1 MRIDNITINL
11 VDDDWEESQ
20 IHLGNDSGDDMYP
33 NIELSDDVKKKIE
46 EIRKIVWDSQSYIP
60 LLEKN
65 LKLNLIGFGIKK
77 IKITLENFI
86 NFMV

>member
-33 NIELSDDVKKKIE
+33 NIELNDDVKKKIE
-46 EIRKIVWDSQSYIP
+46 EIRKIVWDSQS
-60 LLEKN
+60 
-65 LKLNLIGFGIKK
+65 
-77 IKITLENFI
+77 
-86 NFMV
+86 

>member
-20 IHLGNDSGDDMYP
+20 IHLGFDSGDDMYP

-46 EIRKIVWDSQSYIP
+46 EIRKIVWDS
-60 LLEKN
+60 
-65 LKLNLIGFGIKK
+65 
-77 IKITLENFI
+77 
-86 NFMV
+86 